1 MKQTQQMNQMQY
13 DDEIDL
19 FELFEILW
27 SGKWIISAFVV
38 VVLLMG
44 FGYTKVVKPK
54 YKVSVRYELN
64 LYSVRDQQFCAGD
77 ASVLECFD
85 STGEKRLKAFL
96 GAGWSKEKKRAEFSF
111 ITQEPSNVDYYLDEF
126 QGHNQ
131 AITNEMLNEANAELL
146 LIQTEIDDALIS
158 TERVATN
165 TLNAKRIIN
174 SINNGELAVSFSTPS
189 ITKSSPKVT
198 LILVLSLVLGGML
211 GVAFILVRDAI
222 LKYKKRMTDS

>member
-1 MKQTQQMNQMQY
+1 MKQTQQMPY

-96 GAGWSKEKKRAEFSF
+96 GAGWSKEKKRSEFSF

-126 QGHNQ
+126 QKHNQ
-131 AITNEMLNEANAELL
+131 AITNEMLNEANTELL

-174 SINNGELAVSFSTPS
+174 SINNGELAISFSTPS

-198 LILVLSLVLGGML
+198 LILVLSFVLGGML